1 MLILTLWLALM
12 LRGSCEAVRQD
23 AWHSS
28 STNFSFKQELT
39 DAAISIIVVPG
50 NYSVAAE
57 FENHQAPIQLTRNVT
72 LTGAQGL
79 DTVLDLA
86 FLHGV
91 VQLCATCVFTIR
103 NITLTNDRR
112 GGYGLIDFLI
122 GQPTGSSIL
131 RLHDVQRLRIA
142 CSSGPS
148 IRDVVLQTP
157 RSKHVPGA
165 DKPQRTG
172 VGNVTW
178 NGRTWLNVL
187 MNEDYTVD
195 VRFAMEEGGHHEG
208 GYAVDGK
215 RTRSLCEHTV
225 SAACLANKEPQVCI
239 EEIIDETLAARRAAA
254 NNGRP
259 HPAAIVVP
267 AIGAVLLVW
276 ASVAFVL
283 WWRHWHRRPQ
293 KSLPGAAAAEAADLN
308 SIPSVLSS
316 TKTSSAAQ
324 QPSDVEKGVLQQPQ
338 QHSKSFSTRK
348 EGWVLAHSLTSPA
361 LGPVKDSTVQFG
373 ELLGAGSFGRV
384 YRGRWNGMEVAVK
397 VIEHDASSA
406 VEVENEVLLIMGLQ
420 HECIVAAYHY
430 ARFAASAASD
440 AATASP
446 ASAAA
451 AQPSS
456 NGSNSVSTTRQL
468 SNGSK
473 RGSGEKTNGRDAA
486 SKQRKAESHLVMEL
500 CDCGTLTHTLDTLLT
515 KRRQRRQQQ
524 QADPDMPVQVL
535 LLLRDV
541 ARGLQ
546 AIHSRNIVH
555 GDLNARNVLVRSNA
569 AAAAGLTAK
578 LADFGLSRAMK
589 QHQTHRTTKTCGTMS
604 HMPPEVLKEGRMSPA
619 MDVYAFGVMMWEAA
633 TGKTAF
639 KELHYGSFYQAIV
652 LQGLR
657 PAMPAGMLQDS
668 AALMRQC
675 WAAKPGDRPTADQL
689 LDAIDA
695 LIAARGGCTG

>member
-1 MLILTLWLALM
+1 MLILTLWLALL

-23 AWHSS
+23 EWHSS
-28 STNFSFKQELT
+28 STNFSFKDELT
-39 DAAISIIVVPG
+39 DAAISTIVVPG

-91 VQLCATCVFTIR
+91 VQLCATCVFTMT

-112 GGYGLIDFLI
+112 GGYGLIDFFL
-122 GQPTGSSIL
+122 GQPSGSSIL
-131 RLHDVQRLRIA
+131 RLHD
-142 CSSGPS
+142 
-148 IRDVVLQTP
+148 TP
-157 RSKHVPGA
+157 RSKHVAGA
-165 DKPQRTG
+165 DKPQLTG

-195 VRFAMEEGGHHEG
+195 VTFAMEEGGHHEG
-208 GYAVDGK
+208 RYAVDGK

-283 WWRHWHRRPQ
+283 C
-293 KSLPGAAAAEAADLN
+293 
-308 SIPSVLSS
+308 
-316 TKTSSAAQ
+316 
-324 QPSDVEKGVLQQPQ
+324 
-338 QHSKSFSTRK
+338 
-348 EGWVLAHSLTSPA
+348 
-361 LGPVKDSTVQFG
+361 TVQFG

-397 VIEHDASSA
+397 VIEHDASRA
-406 VEVENEVLLIMGLQ
+406 VEVENE
-420 HECIVAAYHY
+420 
-430 ARFAASAASD
+430 
-440 AATASP
+440 
-446 ASAAA
+446 
-451 AQPSS
+451 
-456 NGSNSVSTTRQL
+456 
-468 SNGSK
+468 
-473 RGSGEKTNGRDAA
+473 
-486 SKQRKAESHLVMEL
+486 
-500 CDCGTLTHTLDTLLT
+500 
-515 KRRQRRQQQ
+515 
-524 QADPDMPVQVL
+524 
-535 LLLRDV
+535 
-541 ARGLQ
+541 

-589 QHQTHRTTKTCGTMS
+589 QHQTHRTTKTWGTMS

-675 WAAKPGDRPTADQL
+675 RFCKVAGDTCLRITSLVRMITVSA
-689 LDAIDA
+689 
-695 LIAARGGCTG
+695 

>member
-12 LRGSCEAVRQD
+12 LRGSCGAVRQD

-86 FLHGV
+86 FLQGV
-91 VQLCATCVFTIR
+91 VQLCATCVLTIR

-112 GGYGLIDFLI
+112 GGYSPIDFLI

-131 RLHDVQRLRIA
+131 RLRDVQRLRIA

-148 IRDVVLQTP
+148 IRDVLLQTP

-187 MNEDYTVD
+187 MNEDLTVD
-195 VRFAMEEGGHHEG
+195 VPFAIKEGGHREG

-316 TKTSSAAQ
+316 TKTSSTAQ

-406 VEVENEVLLIMGLQ
+406 VEVENE
-420 HECIVAAYHY
+420 
-430 ARFAASAASD
+430 
-440 AATASP
+440 
-446 ASAAA
+446 
-451 AQPSS
+451 
-456 NGSNSVSTTRQL
+456 
-468 SNGSK
+468 
-473 RGSGEKTNGRDAA
+473 
-486 SKQRKAESHLVMEL
+486 
-500 CDCGTLTHTLDTLLT
+500 
-515 KRRQRRQQQ
+515 
-524 QADPDMPVQVL
+524 
-535 LLLRDV
+535 
-541 ARGLQ
+541 
-546 AIHSRNIVH
+546 AIHSRSIVH

-578 LADFGLSRAMK
+578 LADFGLSRALK